1 MTTPTSQSTY
11 KAVRYDH
18 FGSTDVYYIADVPMP
33 SPASGQALVRV
44 KAAGIN
50 PGETAIRIGT
60 FEKQYPSTFPSG
72 QGSDFAGII
81 EAVGDDV
88 SQFAVGNEVI
98 GFTNDR
104 KSQAEY
110 IAVDVSQLIHRPA
123 NVSWEQGGSLFVA
136 GTTAYAGVAVLNLQP
151 GELVVVSGAA
161 GGVGS
166 LAVQLAKNKG
176 AEVIG
181 LASPANHDWL
191 RQKGVTPVAY
201 GDNTGQVIRDAAQ
214 GRPIAAFF
222 DTFGHGYVDL
232 ALELGIPKERINTII
247 DFAAAAKYG
256 VNTAGNTEGANADVM
271 RELAGQIN
279 EGTLEFIVE
288 RAYPLTQV
296 KAAYDELDNRHT
308 HGKLVLL
315 P

>member
-1 MTTPTSQSTY
+1 MISQPNPSTY
-11 KAVRYDH
+11 KAVRYDQ
-18 FGSTDVYYIADVPMP
+18 FGGTDVYYIADVPML
-33 SPASGQALVRV
+33 SPEPGQALVRI

-60 FEKQYPSTFPSG
+60 FAMQYPSTFPSG

-81 EAVGDDV
+81 ESVGTDV
-88 SQFAVGNEVI
+88 GQFAEGDEVI

-104 KSQAEY
+104 RSQAQY
-110 IAVDVSQLIHRPA
+110 ITVDVSQLIHRPA

-201 GDNTGQVIRDAAQ
+201 GGNTGQAIRDAVR

-232 ALELGIPKERINTII
+232 ALELGVPKARINTII

-271 RELAGQIN
+271 RDLAGQIN
-279 EGTLEFIVE
+279 DGTLEFIVE
-288 RAYPLTQV
+288 RTYPLAQV